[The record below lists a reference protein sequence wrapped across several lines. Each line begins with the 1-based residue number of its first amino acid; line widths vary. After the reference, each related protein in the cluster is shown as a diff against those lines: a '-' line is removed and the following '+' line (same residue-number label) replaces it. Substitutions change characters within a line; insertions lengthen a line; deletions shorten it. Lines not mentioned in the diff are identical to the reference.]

1 MLIIIS
7 SFSSVIDYS
16 KQIMRYIHSFRH
28 TTVLLLA
35 HCHSWF
41 GSVLH
46 IETCTANPLGGDFSD
61 HFLAQGHTDM
71 QAREARD
78 QTTNLLISR

>member
-1 MLIIIS
+1 M
-7 SFSSVIDYS
+7 
-16 KQIMRYIHSFRH
+16 
-28 TTVLLLA
+28 A

-41 GSVLH
+41 GSMLH